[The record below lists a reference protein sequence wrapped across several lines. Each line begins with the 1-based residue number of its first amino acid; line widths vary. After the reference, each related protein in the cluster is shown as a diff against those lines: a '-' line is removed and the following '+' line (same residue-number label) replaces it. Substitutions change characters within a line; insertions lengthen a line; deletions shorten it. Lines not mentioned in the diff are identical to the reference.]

1 MSIAIC
7 GDIHGFY
14 ELLVDYSKSAKEAGA
29 AAVIQVGDFGVS
41 SEELNRYRSRSL
53 YPHLPVY
60 YIEGNHEYFSQYEGI
75 TEVKEVARNIF
86 FVPRGTVLKLDGKN
100 IAFLGGAASI
110 DKVWQ
115 GEAWDNRENITPQQV
130 ERMYRK
136 IAQTDG
142 PIDILVTHVPP
153 HRVIKA
159 NFDNKGK
166 LAFGVGLDWE
176 DPNGMIVEKLWDD
189 LGNPTMFCG
198 HMHRSVLFDVDK
210 GSRILN
216 INELFF
222 HPKYDVE
229 TILDQKTADEQKKR
243 KAELDTVR
251 NSRIVGLSGKS
262 YDIPS
267 LDKGS
272 ELY

>member
-1 MSIAIC
+1 MIGFV
-7 GDIHGFY
+7 GDIHSFFN
-14 ELLVDYSKSAKEAGA
+14 LILDYAKSAKEAGA
-29 AAVIQVGDFGVS
+29 SCLIQVGDWGVS
-41 SEELNRYRSRSL
+41 KLEMNEYIAHSNL
-53 YPHLPVY
+53 PVLPVY
-60 YIEGNHEYFSQYEGI
+60 HIEGNHEYFSQYKGI
-75 TEVKEVARNIF
+75 TEVTELARNIF

-115 GEAWDNRENITPQQV
+115 GDAWDNRENITPEQV
-130 ERMYRK
+130 ARMYAAVK
-136 IAQTDG
+136 DVS
-142 PIDILVTHVPP
+142 IDILVTHVPP

-198 HMHRSVLFDVDK
+198 HMHRSVLFDADK

-216 INELFF
+216 INEMVFY
-222 HPKYDVE
+222 PKYDVE
-229 TILDQKTADEQKKR
+229 TILDQKTVDEQKKR
-243 KAELDTVR
+243 KAELDK
-251 NSRIVGLSGKS
+251 LM
-262 YDIPS
+262 D
-267 LDKGS
+267 
-272 ELY
+272 